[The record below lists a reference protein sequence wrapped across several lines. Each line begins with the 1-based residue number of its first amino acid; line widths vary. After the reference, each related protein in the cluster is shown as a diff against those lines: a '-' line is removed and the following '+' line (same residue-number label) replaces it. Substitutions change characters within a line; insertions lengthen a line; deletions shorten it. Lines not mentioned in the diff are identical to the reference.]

1 MLCSAGWLGSTLGPN
16 WREIWADISG
26 LLIGREPLVFG
37 LSHFWRENSNAL
49 NARSYIYPYYK
60 GSYKEG
66 REYCTIPIKL
76 YLLYELLYYTIH
88 TYYTVVIRTYALYYS
103 TTERYVYTVL

>member
-49 NARSYIYPYYK
+49 NAGSYIYPYYK

-66 REYCTIPIKL
+66 REYYTIPIKL
-76 YLLYELLYYTIH
+76 YLLYVLYVLYYTYILYCCN
-88 TYYTVVIRTYALYYS
+88 TYVRLILQY
-103 TTERYVYTVL
+103 